1 MREVKE
7 HNIRKKEILDKAQ
20 ALFIKKGYSKTT
32 INDILKAEGIAKGT
46 FYHYFKSKEEVMDA
60 LIMRFVSLSAEII
73 EAKANQPGKNAI
85 EKMRDIDSVDYQS
98 MHGINEVYLQLKHSN
113 NAEMQYRIIV
123 KTIRKISP
131 IITRIIKQGVREG
144 LFNTEYPQEFSEF
157 LMVFSQFIF
166 ENDMLGFSKEHIAQR
181 AKAAASFMESIL
193 GAKKGSLNFIAQ
205 RHIRAAKK

>member
-98 MHGINEVYLQLKHSN
+98 MHGIN
-113 NAEMQYRIIV
+113 
-123 KTIRKISP
+123 
-131 IITRIIKQGVREG
+131 
-144 LFNTEYPQEFSEF
+144 
-157 LMVFSQFIF
+157 
-166 ENDMLGFSKEHIAQR
+166 
-181 AKAAASFMESIL
+181 
-193 GAKKGSLNFIAQ
+193 
-205 RHIRAAKK
+205 